1 MAGATM
7 IRFKQLG
14 FSPKSWEEWTLEQI
28 RILIESEKKG
38 DVGYAKDSA
47 CCNYSVFVFCILKR

>member
-38 DVGYAKDSA
+38 DVLGMQKTVPAAIILYL
-47 CCNYSVFVFCILKR
+47 YSVY